1 MVDGEKRVVEGVLV
15 LKEKKTKEK
24 KTKVKKVPK
33 SIIPKKKKMSASE
46 REELLIENFVGL
58 QRAMINLSMKFENL
72 SDNISKLL
80 NVFEVSARD
89 YMVNKG
95 RTSPEVDKDL
105 LNRINML
112 LEQNKTIINGIRS
125 LDDKTK
131 KQEAIKA
138 PMNPMPPNIP
148 IAQTTPQSPTI
159 PAGMQPSQ
167 YTPSIAQ
174 AKPKTIVQTI

>member
-1 MVDGEKRVVEGVLV
+1 MVEGEKREVEGVLV
-15 LKEKKTKEK
+15 LKEKKTKGR
-24 KTKVKKVPK
+24 K
-33 SIIPKKKKMSASE
+33 SSRVSSSDGISKKKKMSARE

-72 SDNISKLL
+72 SDNMSKLL

-112 LEQNKTIINGIRS
+112 IDQNKNIMNGIRS
-125 LDDKTK
+125 IDDKTK
-131 KQEAIKA
+131 KQETNKT
-138 PMNPMPPNIP
+138 PGVPVPQMNPMT
-148 IAQTTPQSPTI
+148 QTTPSSSNI

-167 YTPSIAQ
+167 YPQSGAL

>member
-1 MVDGEKRVVEGVLV
+1 MVDGEKREVEGVLII
-15 LKEKKTKEK
+15 KNKKTNGRKSTK
-24 KTKVKKVPK
+24 KIKDPNAP
-33 SIIPKKKKMSASE
+33 PKKKKMTAAQ
-46 REELLIENFVGL
+46 REEMLIENFVGL

-105 LNRINML
+105 LNRVNML
-112 LEQNKTIINGIRS
+112 IDQNKNIMGAIRS
-125 LDDKTK
+125 LEDKTK
-131 KQEAIKA
+131 KQEPMKTPMAPVTPAA
-138 PMNPMPPNIP
+138 PM
-148 IAQTTPQSPTI
+148 SSSTI
-159 PAGMQPSQ
+159 PTGMQPSQ
-167 YTPSIAQ
+167 YTPSIPQ

>member
-1 MVDGEKRVVEGVLV
+1 MVEGEKRVVEGVLV

-24 KTKVKKVPK
+24 KSSRKKNPK
-33 SIIPKKKKMSASE
+33 SLIPKKKKMSARE

-95 RTSPEVDKDL
+95 RTTPEVDKEL

-112 LEQNKTIINGIRS
+112 IDQNKTIMNGIRS
-125 LDDKTK
+125 IDDKNR
-131 KQEAIKA
+131 KQEFAKA
-138 PMNPMPPNIP
+138 PVSPMAPMAPTT
-148 IAQTTPQSPTI
+148 QTTPSSSAV

-167 YTPSIAQ
+167 YTPLIQS
-174 AKPKTIVQTI
+174 KPKTIVQTI

>member
-1 MVDGEKRVVEGVLV
+1 MVDGEKREVEGVLV
-15 LKEKKTKEK
+15 IKEKKTKGR
-24 KTKVKKVPK
+24 K
-33 SIIPKKKKMSASE
+33 STRKSSSDGIPKKKKMTAAQ
-46 REELLIENFVGL
+46 REEMLIENFVGL

-112 LEQNKTIINGIRS
+112 IDQNKNIMGAIRS
-125 LDDKTK
+125 LEDKTK
-131 KQEAIKA
+131 KQEPIKTPMAPITPAA
-138 PMNPMPPNIP
+138 PMPS
-148 IAQTTPQSPTI
+148 TVPT
-159 PAGMQPSQ
+159 GMQPSQ
-167 YTPSIAQ
+167 YTPSIPQ
-174 AKPKTIVQTI
+174 SKPKTIVQTI

>member
-15 LKEKKTKEK
+15 LKEKKTNEK
-24 KTKVKKVPK
+24 KIKVKKVPK
-33 SIIPKKKKMSASE
+33 SIIPKKKKMSARE

-95 RTSPEVDKDL
+95 RTTPEVDKDL

-112 LEQNKTIINGIRS
+112 IDQNKNILSSIRS
-125 LDDKTK
+125 LEDKTK
-131 KQEAIKA
+131 KQEPIKT
-138 PMNPMPPNIP
+138 P
-148 IAQTTPQSPTI
+148 IAPITPSIPSSSTI
-159 PAGMQPSQ
+159 PAGMQQSQ
-167 YTPSIAQ
+167 YTPSIPQ
-174 AKPKTIVQTI
+174 SKPKTIVQTI